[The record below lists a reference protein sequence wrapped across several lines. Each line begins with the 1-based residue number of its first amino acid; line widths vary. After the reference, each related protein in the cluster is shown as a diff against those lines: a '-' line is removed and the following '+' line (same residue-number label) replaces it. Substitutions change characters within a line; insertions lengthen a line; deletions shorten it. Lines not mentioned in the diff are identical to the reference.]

1 MRMTRRT
8 TWAALPVLAM
18 LTLAGC
24 SELMPAQ
31 TFDQR
36 DGTTRVVTLIDQKGD
51 AVRTVTLKTPT
62 RDFYLRMDCIGDDDG
77 EIVVAISGVGEGAVP
92 CSSDASAESG
102 FIGLT
107 NVEGDPISTFDV
119 KVSVPK
125 GARWSAAV
133 DVELTG

>member
-24 SELMPAQ
+24 SELTPTQ

-36 DGTTRVVTLIDQKGD
+36 KGTTRVAELIDQRGD
-51 AVRTVTLKTPT
+51 AVRPVTLKTPT
-62 RDFYLRMDCIGDDDG
+62 SDFYLHMDCIGDDDA

-92 CSSDASAESG
+92 CSSDSG
-102 FIGLT
+102 GGPGLIGL
-107 NVEGDPISTFDV
+107 NKVEGDPISTFDV

-133 DVELTG
+133 DVEPAG